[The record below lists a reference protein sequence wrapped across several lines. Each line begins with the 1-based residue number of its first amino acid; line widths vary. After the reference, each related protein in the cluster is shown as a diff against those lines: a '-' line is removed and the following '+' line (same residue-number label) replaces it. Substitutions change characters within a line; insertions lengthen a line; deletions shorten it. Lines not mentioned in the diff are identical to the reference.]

1 MFEILQILDNIR
13 KKKFYLMVAFLL
25 AGMLLDIFSLAIL
38 VPLIELIIG
47 NNSNILT
54 TQVLLLTDKYFN
66 GKALLPFSVF
76 VILVFTIKTVYSIY
90 LTYRQNRFI
99 SNLIR
104 DTSNKLFSFYLHQ
117 NYSFHIQNNSAE
129 VIRNLNTDLYHF
141 ATYLRSILFLF
152 TEIGFVSSTLILLI
166 LLNPLISFGTIL
178 FFGVL
183 IIVYYRIFRTKL
195 NQLGEKK
202 QKIALQHNKIVLESI
217 SSIKEMKVNQKE
229 LFFEKIFTSYSN
241 QLWSID
247 TTHNTFLQV
256 PRYIL
261 EFISILTIF
270 MMLFFIFLDD
280 GISGEVFSFFGVF
293 IASVFKLIPSANKI
307 LNSLQNLKF
316 SDSALNT
323 IKSKLVSKTIKHRKS
338 YVKRFDNLE
347 LKNIVF
353 KYGQSEEILKDLN
366 IVINRGDF
374 IGVKG
379 ESGSG
384 KTTLIDLILGLQTP
398 NSGKILINGESNK
411 MIKVGYVPQHTSI
424 LDVTIKDNVA
434 FGVEKQDQETK
445 KILESLKKAE
455 ILNFI
460 ESKDEGLEFI
470 AGENGSKLS
479 GGQKQRIGI
488 ARALYLE
495 PDLLLLDEPTS
506 ALDIATEQSIL
517 KTLQKLS
524 GEMTIVLI
532 SHNESLLK
540 GCVKIYKLENKN
552 LTLC

>member
-1 MFEILQILDNIR
+1 M
-13 KKKFYLMVAFLL
+13 
-25 AGMLLDIFSLAIL
+25 
-38 VPLIELIIG
+38 
-47 NNSNILT
+47 
-54 TQVLLLTDKYFN
+54 
-66 GKALLPFSVF
+66 
-76 VILVFTIKTVYSIY
+76 
-90 LTYRQNRFI
+90 
-99 SNLIR
+99 
-104 DTSNKLFSFYLHQ
+104 
-117 NYSFHIQNNSAE
+117 
-129 VIRNLNTDLYHF
+129 
-141 ATYLRSILFLF
+141 
-152 TEIGFVSSTLILLI
+152 
-166 LLNPLISFGTIL
+166 
-178 FFGVL
+178 
-183 IIVYYRIFRTKL
+183 
-195 NQLGEKK
+195 
-202 QKIALQHNKIVLESI
+202 ESI

-261 EFISILTIF
+261 EFISILAIF

-323 IKSKLVSKTIKHRKS
+323 IKSKLDSKTIKHRKS

-540 GCVKIYKLENKN
+540 GCEKIYILENKN

>member
-1 MFEILQILDNIR
+1 MA
-13 KKKFYLMVAFLL
+13 VFLL
-25 AGMLLDIFSLAIL
+25 SGMLLDIFSLAIL
-38 VPLIELIIG
+38 VPLIELILG

-54 TQVLLLTDKYFN
+54 AQVLLLTDKYFN
-66 GKALLPFSVF
+66 GNALLPFSFF

-104 DTSNKLFSFYLHQ
+104 DTSKKLFSFYLHQ
-117 NYSFHIQNNSAE
+117 NYNYHIKNNSAE

-141 ATYLRSILFLF
+141 ATYLRSILFLL

-166 LLNPLISFGTIL
+166 LLNPVISFGTIL

-183 IIVYYRIFRTKL
+183 IFVYYRIFRTKL

-202 QKIALQHNKIVLESI
+202 QKIALHHNKIVLESI

-229 LFFEKIFTSYSN
+229 SFFEKIFSSYSN

-261 EFISILTIF
+261 EFISILAIF
-270 MMLFFIFLDD
+270 MMLFFIYLDD
-280 GISGEVFSFFGVF
+280 SISGEVFSFFGVF

-323 IKSKLVSKTIKHRKS
+323 IKSKLDSKVIKRSKS
-338 YVKRFDNLE
+338 FIKRFKKLE
-347 LKNIVF
+347 LRNIVF
-353 KYGQSEEILKDLN
+353 NYGKSQKILKDVN
-366 IVINRGDF
+366 IVVNRGDF

-384 KTTLIDLILGLQTP
+384 KTTLIDLILGMQTP
-398 NSGKILINGESNK
+398 NSGEILINGESNK
-411 MIKVGYVPQHTSI
+411 IIKIGYVPQHTSI
-424 LDVTIKDNVA
+424 LDVSINDNVA
-434 FGVEKQDQETK
+434 FGVEKQNQDTK

-460 ESKDEGLEFI
+460 ESKEDRLEFF

-506 ALDIATEQSIL
+506 ALDIATERSIL

-540 GCVKIYKLENKN
+540 GCEKVYELENKN